1 MKNNFKLDS
10 IKQFIDLDG
19 EDLNDLVVRKG
30 YLKESQLKISDDD
43 ERTILADIST
53 QDVDSDG
60 DIVLSKGCDLNRYL
74 KNPIIT
80 INHSYITQD
89 IVGSAKQIEVLDD
102 RIRCKIKLNDTD
114 SALNLW
120 KQVRAGDIR
129 GNSIGFV
136 IKEAVIKGTK
146 EFDTI
151 QKMYNLKTNDAKR
164 IITKFLLIENSIVAL
179 PANPDALNVEV
190 SKKSLDVKVE
200 DYIIIDDK
208 IQKHMDRINNIRG
221 LTKEEVDQYMDDYK
235 EFLLT
240 AISYNT
246 TELLKEQELEA
257 IKEESITQ
265 LENTQLDIKKE
276 LKELQTS
283 KEVLFDIGEM
293 IKDIDDGINVNL
305 LLKDTIN
312 NIKLEQKIEELKLD
326 FSSIEDKI
334 NNIKEESESIIG
346 KNILVELYDLI
357 YSKLSNNE
365 QQSKKE
371 LPSNIIQ
378 KEESIPQVLIIER
391 LGGLDIKQMYEDYKN
406 GKII

>member
-60 DIVLSKGCDLNRYL
+60 DIVLAKGCDLNRYL

-89 IVGSAKQIEVLDD
+89 IVGSTKQIEVLDD

-146 EFDTI
+146 EFDTV

-164 IITKFLLIENSIVAL
+164 IITKYLLIENSIVAL

-190 SKKSLDVKVE
+190 SKKSLVKVE
-200 DYIIIDDK
+200 DYNIDDK
-208 IQKHMDRINNIRG
+208 IQKGLDRIIKLKG
-221 LTKEEVDQYMDDYK
+221 LTKEDIDKYSPGYK
-235 EFLLT
+235 ELILG
-240 AISYNT
+240 AISWQT
-246 TELLKEQELEA
+246 HELLKEYELEELQS
-257 IKEESITQ
+257 IKEEVKDDPIKVIDIDNKIKEVKQEYTEDWFGKSSKTT
-265 LENTQLDIKKE
+265 ENTENAPLAAQLDIEAKE
-276 LKELQTS
+276 AKTLNIEVISTVAEVAKVEVIPEL
-283 KEVLFDIGEM
+283 V
-293 IKDIDDGINVNL
+293 
-305 LLKDTIN
+305 
-312 NIKLEQKIEELKLD
+312 
-326 FSSIEDKI
+326 
-334 NNIKEESESIIG
+334 
-346 KNILVELYDLI
+346 
-357 YSKLSNNE
+357 
-365 QQSKKE
+365 KE
-371 LPSNIIQ
+371 LP
-378 KEESIPQVLIIER
+378 KVLIIER
-391 LGGLDIKQMYEDYKN
+391 LGGLDIKQMYEDYKS

>member
-10 IKQFIDLDG
+10 IKQFINLDG

-30 YLKESQLKISDDD
+30 YLKESQLKISDED

-60 DIVLSKGCDLNRYL
+60 DIVLAKGCDLNRYL

-89 IVGSAKQIEVLDD
+89 IVGSTKQIEVLDD

-164 IITKFLLIENSIVAL
+164 IITKYLLIENSIVAL

-190 SKKSLDVKVE
+190 SKKSLDIE
-200 DYIIIDDK
+200 
-208 IQKHMDRINNIRG
+208 
-221 LTKEEVDQYMDDYK
+221 
-235 EFLLT
+235 T
-240 AISYNT
+240 A
-246 TELLKEQELEA
+246 
-257 IKEESITQ
+257 Q
-265 LENTQLDIKKE
+265 LEPAQLAIEEKTLNIDSI
-276 LKELQTS
+276 S
-283 KEVLFDIGEM
+283 EVAKVAE
-293 IKDIDDGINVNL
+293 VA
-305 LLKDTIN
+305 
-312 NIKLEQKIEELKLD
+312 KIEEV
-326 FSSIEDKI
+326 IE
-334 NNIKEESESIIG
+334 
-346 KNILVELYDLI
+346 
-357 YSKLSNNE
+357 
-365 QQSKKE
+365 
-371 LPSNIIQ
+371 Q
-378 KEESIPQVLIIER
+378 KSIPQVLIIER
-391 LGGLDIKQMYEDYKN
+391 LGGLDIKQMYEDYKS

>member
-10 IKQFIDLDG
+10 LKQFIDLEG
-19 EDLNDLVVRKG
+19 EDLNEQVLRKG
-30 YLKESQLKISDDD
+30 YIKESQLKISDED

-60 DIVLSKGCDLNRYL
+60 DIVLAKGCDFNRYL

-80 INHSYITQD
+80 INHDYTTFS

-114 SALNLW
+114 TALNLW

-146 EFDTI
+146 EFDTVAKSLNI
-151 QKMYNLKTNDAKR
+151 NKLDDVKR

-190 SKKSLDVKVE
+190 SKKSLE
-200 DYIIIDDK
+200 S
-208 IQKHMDRINNIRG
+208 N
-221 LTKEEVDQYMDDYK
+221 
-235 EFLLT
+235 
-240 AISYNT
+240 S
-246 TELLKEQELEA
+246 LKENALVEEA
-257 IKEESITQ
+257 KEAQ
-265 LENTQLDIKKE
+265 LENAQLETIKYNLYKE
-276 LKELQTS
+276 LETPRG
-283 KEVLFDIGEM
+283 VLFTINEM
-293 IKDIDDGINVNL
+293 IKDIDQGFNL
-305 LLKDTIN
+305 NLFLKNTIDD
-312 NIKLEQKIEELKLD
+312 IKLQQKIEELKLD
-326 FSSIEDKI
+326 FISIEDKI

-357 YSKLSNNE
+357 YRKLVDNE
-365 QQSKKE
+365 QQPKKSKE
-371 LPSNIIQ
+371 VIEQ
-378 KEESIPQVLIIER
+378 KSIPQVLIIER